1 MDIPIKDLAIVCRV
15 TFPLDFGKEWV
26 DAKVVLPSQIPFDN
40 DIVWSGCYD
49 GGLERFNM
57 KTGHARD
64 VRVWPEAGY
73 GWAPAD
79 MKYRWYWNF
88 PLEFSPHKKHRVYV
102 GSQFVHKTDD
112 DGQSWQVISHD
123 LTRNVKSHQQSSG
136 GIATDN
142 LMTWDGSVLISIE
155 ESEIE
160 EGLIVTGS
168 NDGQVHITRNYGEEW
183 TNLSSNIKGLPEW
196 GTISNIEISKHQ
208 KGTVYISVDLHHQ
221 GDFDPYIFK
230 TSDYGNSWKKISN
243 TIPKSIQSFV
253 HVVKEDPKKEG
264 MLYAG
269 TDNGLYISF
278 DDGENWM
285 RLKNNLPPV
294 PVYWLTIQER
304 FDDLVV
310 GTYGR
315 GYYILDNIS
324 PLREYQK
331 EAQGKDVHLFSLR
344 PAYRFHEKQ
353 SIKTDGPSFNSGE
366 NPEYGAEI
374 NYFLKDTLA
383 KKVEIQILSEN
394 DELLRTLEGKNEAG
408 VNRVVWDL
416 RYEPTYKP
424 YIRTTPPGRP
434 WVELRGEG
442 WRPLVTWDIDLYR
455 GQLGPKVIPDTYKV
469 KLIVD
474 NQEFIRELT
483 VLKDPSSEGTIE
495 DIREQV
501 KTSLELRDAMN
512 LAVNMINSIEVLR
525 SELDSIMPQLNSPTD
540 IEKAKSLSKAAQSI
554 SAALYDIH
562 LTGAREDAFRSPMK
576 LYGRLSSLASDLSGH
591 GIDFRPTDQQMEVK
605 AIFDERLQDVNDKFK
620 EFLET
625 ELVEFNKQL
634 KKSKLKIT
642 IEKKIKM

>member
-1 MDIPIKDLAIVCRV
+1 M
-15 TFPLDFGKEWV
+15 